1 MLFVVLVGFAG
12 LDWGTSCGNCTRSD
26 QFRESH
32 EQEVQGDKL
41 QSIFQKEVWV
51 GVAEHSF
58 HDNTFDHVV
67 FVYTVK
73 VISVCALIYF
83 LIA

>member
-1 MLFVVLVGFAG
+1 MLFVVLVGFTG

-41 QSIFQKEVWV
+41 QSIFQKEV
-51 GVAEHSF
+51 
-58 HDNTFDHVV
+58 
-67 FVYTVK
+67 
-73 VISVCALIYF
+73 
-83 LIA
+83 